1 MCHMPTCGAEV
12 DNLKNCGVNNTL
24 CLYCCMLRSNIPKEW
39 NKIRWP
45 EVEQKV
51 YYLQSKIFKL
61 SKEGNNGL
69 KIWNLQKSLIKCME
83 ARLLSTRKVT
93 QDNRGKAT
101 AGVDGVTVNTGASR
115 LQLAKEL
122 IIDGS
127 ACPVKRVWITKSNG
141 NLRPL
146 GVPTIKDRAKQ
157 SLIKMALEPEWEARF
172 EPNSYGFRPGYSCAD
187 AKWAVTR
194 QIQGSPKYF
203 LDADIQGCFD
213 NISHLYLLEKLQT
226 SPMIASQI
234 RSWLK
239 AEIMEE
245 PMKEHEEFENL
256 KGTPQGSII
265 SPLLANV
272 ALHGMET
279 YLMEKAQ
286 DKIKVIRYA
295 DDFVILS
302 SSLKA
307 IEDSRVNATEF
318 LKPIG
323 LNLNMEKT
331 RIGHSMSVYEDQSAG
346 FDFLGFHFRNYKTS
360 VHRGVKST
368 QGKKQTFR
376 QRTIPSRKAV
386 KSHLNALKASVRS
399 RKIAPLESVVSVLSA
414 KTTGWTNYFCISNC
428 QKTFSYIDY
437 RLWKILWKWSVKRH
451 KGSKRAALRSWS
463 TANRWSLGYVRET
476 DGLNILLKRHDQTK
490 TRNHIKIRQGASIY
504 DGHLIYFAK
513 RLSRGNLRLERLNRL
528 LKSQDHRCKICG
540 LVFRPTDILELHHVV
555 PKSLG
560 QEGKTKQ
567 QLQWVHG
574 HCHDQVHST

>member
-1 MCHMPTCGAEV
+1 M
-12 DNLKNCGVNNTL
+12 
-24 CLYCCMLRSNIPKEW
+24 
-39 NKIRWP
+39 
-45 EVEQKV
+45 EQKV

-61 SKEGNNGL
+61 SKLGGNEL
-69 KIWNLQKSLIKCME
+69 KIFNLQKSLIKCME
-83 ARLLSTRKVT
+83 ARLLCVRKVT

-101 AGVDGVTVNTGASR
+101 AGVDRATVHTGADR

-127 ACPVKRVWITKSNG
+127 ASPVKRVWISKSNG
-141 NLRPL
+141 NLRSL

-157 SLIKMALEPEWEARF
+157 NLIKIAIEPEWEARF

-203 LDADIQGCFD
+203 LDAGIQGCFD
-213 NISHLYLLEKLQT
+213 NISHEYLMDKLKTQ
-226 SPMIASQI
+226 PMIASQI

-239 AEIMEE
+239 AEILEE

-256 KGTPQGSII
+256 KSTPQGSII
-265 SPLLANV
+265 SPLLVNV

-279 YLMEKAQ
+279 YLMEEAQ
-286 DKIKVIRYA
+286 GKIKVIRYA
-295 DDFVILS
+295 DEFVILS

-307 IEDSRVNATEF
+307 ILDSKDKVTDF

-331 RIGHSMSVYEDQSAG
+331 SIGHSMSVYEGRNAG

-360 VHRGVKST
+360 KHRGVKST
-368 QGKKQTFR
+368 QGKKQKFI

-386 KSHLNALKASVRS
+386 KTHINGLKASI
-399 RKIAPLESVVSVLSA
+399 RKYKVAPLESVVSALSA
-414 KTTGWTNYFCISNC
+414 KTTGWTNYFCISKC
-428 QKTFSYIDY
+428 LKTFSYIDF
-437 RLWKILWKWSVKRH
+437 RLWKLLWKWTVKRH
-451 KGSKRAALRSWS
+451 KGNRKAAVRRSWS
-463 TANRWSLGYVRET
+463 AINRWSLGYVKGT
-476 DGLNILLKRHDQTK
+476 DGSKILLKRHDQTK
-490 TRNHIKIRQGASIY
+490 TRKHIKIRQGASIY

-513 RLSRGNLRLERLNRL
+513 RLSLSNSRIKRLERL
-528 LKSQDHRCKICG
+528 LKSQEYRCKICNS
-540 LVFRPTDILELHHVV
+540 LFIPTDILELHHAV
-555 PKSLG
+555 PNYSG
-560 QEGKTKQ
+560 PEGRIKRQ

-574 HCHDQVHST
+574 HCHDQTHSI

>member
-1 MCHMPTCGAEV
+1 MLKT
-12 DNLKNCGVNNTL
+12 NL
-24 CLYCCMLRSNIPKEW
+24 PKEW
-39 NKIRWP
+39 SKIRWP

-61 SKEGNNGL
+61 SKIGGD
-69 KIWNLQKSLIKCME
+69 KSKRFNLQKSLIKCME
-83 ARLLSTRKVT
+83 ARLLSVRKVT

-101 AGVDGVTVNTGASR
+101 AGADGLTVNTGAAR

-127 ACPVKRVWITKSNG
+127 ASPIKRVWISKSNG
-141 NLRPL
+141 TLRPL

-157 SLIKMALEPEWEARF
+157 NLIKMALEPEWEARF

-203 LDADIQGCFD
+203 LHADIQGCFD
-213 NISHLYLLEKLQT
+213 NISHAYLLEKLQT
-226 SPMIASQI
+226 SSMISNQI
-234 RSWLK
+234 KSWLR
-239 AEIMEE
+239 AEVLEE

-265 SPLLANV
+265 SPLLANI

-279 YLMEKAQ
+279 YFMEKAK

-295 DDFVILS
+295 DDFMVLS
-302 SSLKA
+302 SSLRA
-307 IEDSRVNATEF
+307 IEDSKENATDF

-323 LNLNMEKT
+323 LTLNMEKT
-331 RIGHSMSVYEDQSAG
+331 RIGHSMLVYEDQSAG

-368 QGKKQTFR
+368 QGKKQTFI
-376 QRTIPSRKAV
+376 QRTTPSRKAV
-386 KSHLNALKASVRS
+386 KSHIRALKASVRS
-399 RKIAPLESVVSVLSA
+399 HKVAPLESVVSALSA
-414 KTTGWTNYFCISNC
+414 KTTGWTNYFCISKC
-428 QKTFSYIDY
+428 SKTFSYVDF

-451 KGSKRAALRSWS
+451 HGSRKAAIKRSWS

-476 DGLNILLKRHDQTK
+476 DGSNILLKRHDQTK

-504 DGHLIYFAK
+504 DGNLIYFAE
-513 RLSRGNLRLERLNRL
+513 RLSFGNSRIKRLNRL

-540 LVFRPTDILELHHVV
+540 LIFRPTDILELHHVV

-560 QEGKTKQ
+560 QERKMKP

-574 HCHDQVHST
+574 HCHDQAHST

>member
-1 MCHMPTCGAEV
+1 MPK
-12 DNLKNCGVNNTL
+12 DW
-24 CLYCCMLRSNIPKEW
+24 S
-39 NKIRWP
+39 KIQWS

-51 YYLQSKIFKL
+51 YHLQSKIFKL
-61 SKEGNNGL
+61 SKISGNES
-69 KIWNLQKSLIKCME
+69 KIFNLQKSLIKCME
-83 ARLLSTRKVT
+83 ARLLSVRRVT

-101 AGVDGVTVNTGASR
+101 AGVDGATVKTGAER
-115 LQLAKEL
+115 LRLAKEL

-127 ACPVKRVWITKSNG
+127 ASPVKRVWISKANG

-157 SLIKMALEPEWEARF
+157 NLIKIALEPEWEARF

-213 NISHLYLLEKLQT
+213 NISHVYLLDKLKT

-234 RSWLK
+234 QAWLK
-239 AEIMEE
+239 AEILEE
-245 PMKEHEEFENL
+245 PLKEHEEFENL
-256 KGTPQGSII
+256 KGTPQGSIL

-286 DKIKVIRYA
+286 NKIKVIRYA
-295 DDFVILS
+295 DDFVVLS
-302 SSLKA
+302 SSLEA
-307 IEDSRVNATEF
+307 IKESKDHASAF

-323 LNLNMEKT
+323 LNLNLEKT
-331 RIGHSMSVYEDQSAG
+331 RIGHSMFVYEGSEAG

-368 QGKKQTFR
+368 QGKKQTFI
-376 QRTIPSRKAV
+376 QRTTPSRKAV
-386 KSHLNALKASVRS
+386 KSHIEALKASVRKYKVS
-399 RKIAPLESVVSVLSA
+399 PLESMVSVLSA
-414 KTTGWTNYFCISNC
+414 KITGWTNYFCISTC
-428 QKTFSYIDY
+428 LKTFSYIDF

-451 KGSKRAALRSWS
+451 QGSRKAAVTKSWS
-463 TANRWSLGYVRET
+463 TANRWSLGYVSKT

-490 TRNHIKIRQGASIY
+490 TRNHIKIRHGASIY

-513 RLSRGNLRLERLNRL
+513 RLSLGNSRIKRLNRL

-540 LVFRPTDILELHHVV
+540 QVFLPTDVLELHHVV
-555 PKSLG
+555 PKRLCQG
-560 QEGKTKQ
+560 GETKQ

-574 HCHDQVHST
+574 HCHDQVHSV

>member
-1 MCHMPTCGAEV
+1 M
-12 DNLKNCGVNNTL
+12 LK
-24 CLYCCMLRSNIPKEW
+24 SEIPKDW
-39 NKIRWP
+39 SKIRWP
-45 EVEQKV
+45 DNEQKV

-61 SKEGNNGL
+61 SKMGGNEF
-69 KIWNLQKSLIKCME
+69 KIFNLQKSLIKCMG
-83 ARLLSTRKVT
+83 ARLLSVRKVT

-101 AGVDGVTVNTGASR
+101 AGVDGSTVKTGLER
-115 LQLAKEL
+115 LQLAKGL

-127 ACPVKRVWITKSNG
+127 ASPVKRVWISKANG
-141 NLRPL
+141 KLRPL

-157 SLIKMALEPEWEARF
+157 NLIKMALEPEWEAKF

-213 NISHLYLLEKLQT
+213 NISHEYLLKKLKT
-226 SPMIASQI
+226 SPMIESQI

-239 AEIMEE
+239 AEILEE

-295 DDFVILS
+295 DDFVVLS
-302 SSLKA
+302 NSLESIK
-307 IEDSRVNATEF
+307 DSKDNAADF

-323 LNLNMEKT
+323 LRLNMEKT
-331 RIGHSMSVYEDQSAG
+331 RIGHSMFVYEGQNAG

-368 QGKKQTFR
+368 QGKKQAFI
-376 QRTIPSRKAV
+376 QRTTPSRKAV
-386 KSHLNALKASVRS
+386 KSHINALKASVR
-399 RKIAPLESVVSVLSA
+399 KYKAAPLESVVSVLSA
-414 KTTGWTNYFCISNC
+414 KTTGWTNYFCISQC
-428 QKTFSYIDY
+428 SKTFSYIDF
-437 RLWKILWKWSVKRH
+437 RLWEILWKWSVKRH
-451 KGSKRAALRSWS
+451 QENRGAAVRRSWS
-463 TANRWSLGYVRET
+463 TANRWSLGYVRGT
-476 DGLNILLKRHDQTK
+476 DGQIILLKRHDQTK

-513 RLSRGNLRLERLNRL
+513 RLSLGNSRIKRLNRL
-528 LKSQDHRCKICG
+528 LKSQGHRCKICG
-540 LVFRPTDILELHHVV
+540 LLFLPTDILELHHVV
-555 PKSLG
+555 PNYPG
-560 QEGKTKQ
+560 QEGETTRQ
-567 QLQWVHG
+567 RLQWVHG
-574 HCHDQVHST
+574 HCHNQIHST